1 MLHFEEIDKYRENNR
16 IEAKR
21 AQGGFPRS
29 LWETYSAFANTIGG
43 VILLGVEELPDKSFR
58 PVKLPSP
65 EWLVEE
71 FWRLVNDRQIV
82 SANIL
87 EESQVQIVE
96 AGIGGQGAGELPLQA
111 QDSKTSPFP
120 AENSGRGRIVVIEVP
135 RADRREK
142 PVYIGN
148 DPYMGSYRRNGEGDY
163 RCTRD
168 EVDSMLRDA
177 AGGSQDIQVFGDMG
191 MEVLDG
197 DTVERYRQEYFV
209 CHPEESPAQ
218 LSVPEF
224 LEKLG
229 GHGDGRQRYQPCDS
243 RRASDVWKGA
253 GNHKEILPLPSGIYG
268 GRGRGFQWYFF
279 RFRRLERQPV

>member
-87 EESQVQIVE
+87 EVSQVQIVE
-96 AGIGGQGAGELPLQA
+96 AGIGGQGAVELP
-111 QDSKTSPFP
+111 
-120 AENSGRGRIVVIEVP
+120 
-135 RADRREK
+135 
-142 PVYIGN
+142 
-148 DPYMGSYRRNGEGDY
+148 YRR
-163 RCTRD
+163 RAVKLPLFRRKT
-168 EVDSMLRDA
+168 A
-177 AGGSQDIQVFGDMG
+177 AG
-191 MEVLDG
+191 DG
-197 DTVERYRQEYFV
+197 
-209 CHPEESPAQ
+209 
-218 LSVPEF
+218 L
-224 LEKLG
+224 
-229 GHGDGRQRYQPCDS
+229 
-243 RRASDVWKGA
+243 W
-253 GNHKEILPLPSGIYG
+253 
-268 GRGRGFQWYFF
+268 
-279 RFRRLERQPV
+279 

>member
-96 AGIGGQGAGELPLQA
+96 AGIGGQGAVELPLQA
-111 QDSKTSPFP
+111 QGSKTSPFP

-135 RADRREK
+135 RADRRR
-142 PVYIGN
+142 GSCAW
-148 DPYMGSYRRNGEGDY
+148 PYWRRK
-163 RCTRD
+163 
-168 EVDSMLRDA
+168 V
-177 AGGSQDIQVFGDMG
+177 
-191 MEVLDG
+191 
-197 DTVERYRQEYFV
+197 
-209 CHPEESPAQ
+209 
-218 LSVPEF
+218 
-224 LEKLG
+224 
-229 GHGDGRQRYQPCDS
+229 
-243 RRASDVWKGA
+243 
-253 GNHKEILPLPSGIYG
+253 
-268 GRGRGFQWYFF
+268 
-279 RFRRLERQPV
+279 

>member
-87 EESQVQIVE
+87 EESHVQIVE
-96 AGIGGQGAGELPLQA
+96 AGIGGQAPGSFPYRRRAAKLPLFRQ
-111 QDSKTSPFP
+111 KT
-120 AENSGRGRIVVIEVP
+120 AV
-135 RADRREK
+135 
-142 PVYIGN
+142 
-148 DPYMGSYRRNGEGDY
+148 GEG
-163 RCTRD
+163 
-168 EVDSMLRDA
+168 L
-177 AGGSQDIQVFGDMG
+177 
-191 MEVLDG
+191 
-197 DTVERYRQEYFV
+197 
-209 CHPEESPAQ
+209 
-218 LSVPEF
+218 
-224 LEKLG
+224 
-229 GHGDGRQRYQPCDS
+229 
-243 RRASDVWKGA
+243 W
-253 GNHKEILPLPSGIYG
+253 
-268 GRGRGFQWYFF
+268 
-279 RFRRLERQPV
+279 

>member
-111 QDSKTSPFP
+111 QGSKTSPFP
-120 AENSGRGRIVVIEVP
+120 AETAV
-135 RADRREK
+135 
-142 PVYIGN
+142 
-148 DPYMGSYRRNGEGDY
+148 GEG
-163 RCTRD
+163 
-168 EVDSMLRDA
+168 L
-177 AGGSQDIQVFGDMG
+177 
-191 MEVLDG
+191 
-197 DTVERYRQEYFV
+197 
-209 CHPEESPAQ
+209 
-218 LSVPEF
+218 
-224 LEKLG
+224 
-229 GHGDGRQRYQPCDS
+229 
-243 RRASDVWKGA
+243 W
-253 GNHKEILPLPSGIYG
+253 
-268 GRGRGFQWYFF
+268 
-279 RFRRLERQPV
+279 

>member
-96 AGIGGQGAGELPLQA
+96 AGIGGQGCLLY
-111 QDSKTSPFP
+111 TSISTRASCVRRCPFP
-120 AENSGRGRIVVIEVP
+120 
-135 RADRREK
+135 
-142 PVYIGN
+142 
-148 DPYMGSYRRNGEGDY
+148 
-163 RCTRD
+163 
-168 EVDSMLRDA
+168 
-177 AGGSQDIQVFGDMG
+177 
-191 MEVLDG
+191 
-197 DTVERYRQEYFV
+197 
-209 CHPEESPAQ
+209 
-218 LSVPEF
+218 
-224 LEKLG
+224 
-229 GHGDGRQRYQPCDS
+229 GH
-243 RRASDVWKGA
+243 
-253 GNHKEILPLPSGIYG
+253 
-268 GRGRGFQWYFF
+268 F
-279 RFRRLERQPV
+279 R